1 MKLHTYSLDKSRP
14 TKLHR
19 CPSCGKR
26 NLKCYVHNQT
36 GEYLSLE
43 VGRCNSEVSC
53 GYHLTPKQYFAENP
67 HLEHKENEP
76 YVPALVEII
85 KPPSFLPSN
94 LVSESLKSYQQNHFV
109 SYLHRLFEKEM
120 VENLIQLYRIGTSKH
135 WKGASVF
142 WQIDEDEKVRTG
154 KIMLYDAQSGKRVK
168 KPYNHIQWVHSVL
181 KCEDFELAQCFFGS
195 HLLLQYPHQTVAIV
209 ESEKTAII
217 ARGFVPDCLWLGSG
231 GLSQLNT
238 AKWWHLRTRNVIL
251 YPDLGGFEKWKE
263 KAKILQK
270 NCNAK
275 IIVSDIL
282 ERNAT
287 QQDRENGLDIADFLI
302 RDFQQKQQG
311 KPLPKIEG
319 LLADMVA
326 QNPALLRLIKTFS
339 LVNLNINPLEKPFK
353 TVK

>member
-1 MKLHTYSLDKSRP
+1 MKTYRYRLDNSRP
-14 TKLHR
+14 TKLFH
-19 CPSCGKR
+19 CEGCGKKT
-26 NLKCYVHNQT
+26 LKRYVDTQT
-36 GEYLSLE
+36 GDYLPLE
-43 VGRCNSEVSC
+43 VGRCNRELNC
-53 GYHLTPKQYFAENP
+53 GYHFTPNEYFVQNPNLKPKETNSFVAKQ
-67 HLEHKENEP
+67 
-76 YVPALVEII
+76 EIAA
-85 KPPSFLPSN
+85 PPSFLPSG
-94 LVSESLKSYQQNHFV
+94 LVLESLKSYQQNHFV
-109 SYLHRLFEKEM
+109 SYLHTLFEKEK
-120 VENLIQLYRIGTSKH
+120 VENLIELYRIGTSKH

-181 KCEDFELAQCFFGS
+181 KCENFELAQCFFGS
-195 HLLLQYPHQTVAIV
+195 HLLLKYPHQTVAIV

-263 KAKILQK
+263 KAEMLQK

-282 ERNAT
+282 EKNAT

-302 RDFQQKQQG
+302 RDFQQKQQV

-326 QNPALLRLIKTFS
+326 QNPTLLRLIETFS
-339 LVNLNINPLEKPFK
+339 LVNINVNPLEKPFK